1 MCMNCGCGEV
11 NERHKPSD
19 ITLSDLQAAADG
31 QNMPL
36 EKTADNIHQAA
47 RQVRSERQERRAS

>member
-36 EKTADNIHQAA
+36 EKAADNIHQAA

>member
-1 MCMNCGCGEV
+1 MCMNCGCGEW

-19 ITLSDLQAAADG
+19 ITLDDLQSAADG

-36 EKTADNIHQAA
+36 EKAADNIHQGA
-47 RQVRSERQERRAS
+47 RQVRSDRQERRAS